1 MWWQVLV
8 SLHFSYP
15 FCVLYFIRTICA
27 KGKESLAV
35 YGCVGLTIHSAI
47 GCKNKNG
54 GGNQWMPIGSLA
66 NYYRYYLIGF
76 LCRKYV
82 RLYNLFFYHPVSY
95 AIGFIFL
102 ALQFVYADKCNY
114 VLAFLGALGGVI
126 LLQGVFASISDVE
139 NNKSRLLKAL
149 AFIGTKTLPIYLIH
163 YFFIPDM
170 KRYGELLIG
179 IGNPFIIHLAV
190 CLLLALAIIIVLLL
204 VEHIIDKNKY
214 LAWLLLGKA
223 FK

>member
-1 MWWQVLV
+1 
-8 SLHFSYP
+8 
-15 FCVLYFIRTICA
+15 
-27 KGKESLAV
+27 
-35 YGCVGLTIHSAI
+35 
-47 GCKNKNG
+47 
-54 GGNQWMPIGSLA
+54 MPIGSLA

-102 ALQFVYADKCNY
+102 ALQFVYADKCNC

-139 NNKSRLLKAL
+139 NNKTRLLKAL

-163 YFFIPDM
+163 YF
-170 KRYGELLIG
+170 LTSSL
-179 IGNPFIIHLAV
+179 
-190 CLLLALAIIIVLLL
+190 
-204 VEHIIDKNKY
+204 KNVH
-214 LAWLLLGKA
+214 
-223 FK
+223 FVIN